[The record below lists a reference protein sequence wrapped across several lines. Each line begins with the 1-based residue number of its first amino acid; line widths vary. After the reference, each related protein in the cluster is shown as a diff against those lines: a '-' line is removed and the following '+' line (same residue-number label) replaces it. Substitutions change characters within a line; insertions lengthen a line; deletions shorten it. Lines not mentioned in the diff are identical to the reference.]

1 MFEKLIAVLDL
12 ATLEVALGATSLI
25 SCATMLALWRMNPSE
40 KGPACWAAATFVA
53 GSGLFAHFFLLN
65 IAGGEAITHFMLP
78 FVVGSFPFAL
88 LLALEG
94 ILRFQRIGGESK
106 RALVLS
112 VFAVALLSG
121 ASFFSAEN
129 AFARY
134 MVNDPIMILIL
145 LLIAFFLMKRT
156 QGLERGIHAIPSFCC
171 VFLAATLARRC
182 LLAFSG
188 AAEREMHVSSSL
200 VYFAFLLWA
209 PGWTCGLCMAVMF
222 RARRFILKI
231 ADHDSLTGL
240 ANRRKFDR
248 TADLLLGRK
257 SEMRKKFAL
266 LLIDLNGLKQLN
278 DLHGHATG
286 DRALVLMSRALEH
299 TVGPEDIAA
308 RFGGDEFVV
317 LTREVKDRD
326 DLERLEQ
333 TIRSSVE
340 REHELDDKRKLLLRM
355 SIGSAL
361 FPEDGRNTGELLYI
375 ADQRMY
381 REKQTRR
388 SLSKVV

>member
-1 MFEKLIAVLDL
+1 MLEQLIVVLDL
-12 ATLEVALGATSLI
+12 ATLEIALGATSLI
-25 SCATMLALWRMNPSE
+25 CCVTMLIVWRMNASE
-40 KGPACWAAATFVA
+40 KGPAFWAGGAFIGGA
-53 GSGLFAHFFLLN
+53 GLFAHFFLPTTGLSLIGQYSYPLF
-65 IAGGEAITHFMLP
+65 IASFPLGLLLVLEGVFRFQGIGGEA
-78 FVVGSFPFAL
+78 
-88 LLALEG
+88 
-94 ILRFQRIGGESK
+94 K
-106 RALVLS
+106 RALALPVIAGAFLFTS
-112 VFAVALLSG
+112 SLGADNAAV
-121 ASFFSAEN
+121 
-129 AFARY
+129 RY
-134 MVNDPIMILIL
+134 MLNDPIMVLIL
-145 LLIAFFLMKRT
+145 LLIACVLMRGT
-156 QGLERGIHAIPSFCC
+156 RGLERAIHAIPSFCC
-171 VFLAATLARRC
+171 ASLAAA
-182 LLAFSG
+182 LAFRCANAFAG
-188 AAEREMHVSSSL
+188 AVGNAVHPSSNL
-200 VYFAFLLWA
+200 VYFAFLLWV

-257 SEMRKKFAL
+257 SSVRKKFAL

-317 LTREVKDRD
+317 LTRAVKDRE
-326 DLERLEQ
+326 DLERLER
-333 TIRSSVE
+333 TIRDSVE
-340 REHELDDKRKLLLRM
+340 REHELDEERKLLLRM

-375 ADQRMY
+375 ADQKMY

>member
-1 MFEKLIAVLDL
+1 MLEQLTAVLDL
-12 ATLEVALGATSLI
+12 ATLEIALGATSLI
-25 SCATMLALWRMNPSE
+25 SCATMLALWRTNSSE
-40 KGPACWAAATFVA
+40 KGPACWAVATFLGGFA
-53 GSGLFAHFFLLN
+53 LFAHFFLLHIIDGAE
-65 IAGGEAITHFMLP
+65 IARVTLP

-94 ILRFQRIGGESK
+94 TLRFQGIVGESK
-106 RALVLS
+106 RAYVLP
-112 VFAVALLSG
+112 VFAVALLWTSVL
-121 ASFFSAEN
+121 SAEN
-129 AFARY
+129 SSTRY
-134 MVNDPIMILIL
+134 MINDPIMIIIL
-145 LLIAFFLMKRT
+145 LLIAFFLLKNT

-171 VFLAATLARRC
+171 ILLAATLSRRC
-182 LLAFSG
+182 FLAFSG
-188 AAEREMHVSSSL
+188 AAGSEIHTSSSL

-257 SEMRKKFAL
+257 SSMRKKFAL

-317 LTREVKDRD
+317 LTRSVKDRE

-333 TIRSSVE
+333 TIRDSVE
-340 REHELDDKRKLLLRM
+340 REHQLDEERKLLLRM

-375 ADQRMY
+375 ADQKMY
-381 REKQTRR
+381 REKDRK
-388 SLSKVV
+388 SVV

>member
-1 MFEKLIAVLDL
+1 MLDQLIAVLDL
-12 ATLEVALGATSLI
+12 ATLEIALGATSLI
-25 SCATMLALWRMNPSE
+25 SCATMLALWRTNSSE
-40 KGPACWAAATFVA
+40 KGPACWAAATFLG

-65 IAGGEAITHFMLP
+65 FIGGAETLRVTLP
-78 FVVGSFPFAL
+78 FVVGSFPLAL

-94 ILRFQRIGGESK
+94 TLRFQGIGGERK
-106 RALVLS
+106 RAYVLP
-112 VFAVALLSG
+112 VFAVALLC
-121 ASFFSAEN
+121 ASFLGAEN
-129 AFARY
+129 ASARY
-134 MVNDPIMILIL
+134 MINDPIMILIL
-145 LLIAFFLMKRT
+145 LLIAFFLLKRT
-156 QGLERGIHAIPSFCC
+156 EGLERGIHAIPSFCC
-171 VFLAATLARRC
+171 IFLAATLARRC
-182 LLAFSG
+182 FFAFSG
-188 AAEREMHVSSSL
+188 TTGSEIHSSSRL

-257 SEMRKKFAL
+257 NSIRKKFAL

-299 TVGPEDIAA
+299 TVGPDDIAA

-333 TIRSSVE
+333 TIRDSVE
-340 REHELDDKRKLLLRM
+340 REHDLDEERKLLLRM

-381 REKQTRR
+381 LEKQTRR